1 MIELE
6 DIKTVGFKQMHQLQI
21 DALVDYIAV
30 AINCAAALKDKEV
43 LADVEADSD
52 ELIKLFGGKGLH
64 VVVTGEGF
72 TYKEI
77 DE

>member
-21 DALVDYIAV
+21 DAIIDYIAV

-43 LADVEADSD
+43 LAEVEADSD

>member
-21 DALVDYIAV
+21 DAIIDYIAV

>member
-1 MIELE
+1 MMELE

>member
-1 MIELE
+1 MMELE

-72 TYKEI
+72 TYREI

>member
-1 MIELE
+1 MMELE

-43 LADVEADSD
+43 LAEVEADSD

>member
-43 LADVEADSD
+43 LAEVEADSD

-72 TYKEI
+72 TYREI

>member
-1 MIELE
+1 MMELE
-6 DIKTVGFKQMHQLQI
+6 DIKTVGFKQMHQIQI
-21 DALVDYIAV
+21 DAIIDYIAV

-43 LADVEADSD
+43 LAEVEEDSD

>member
-1 MIELE
+1 MELE

-43 LADVEADSD
+43 LAEVEADSD